1 MPVHLGYHLCY
12 GDFRHKHGIE
22 PRDMGNMVMIANALS
37 QGLARPM
44 NWIHMPVPRDRDD
57 DAYFAPLDGLDLGAE
72 TDLFLGLVHYT
83 DGEDGT
89 RRSMAAADRTEEH
102 TSELQSLLRNSSA

>member
-1 MPVHLGYHLCY
+1 
-12 GDFRHKHGIE
+12 
-22 PRDMGNMVMIANALS
+22 MGNMVMIANALS

-83 DGEDGT
+83 DREDGT
-89 RRSMAAADRTEEH
+89 RRPMAAADPRISGYGTAPDCGVGRRH
-102 TSELQSLLRNSSA
+102 PSDTPHLPGCHIPC